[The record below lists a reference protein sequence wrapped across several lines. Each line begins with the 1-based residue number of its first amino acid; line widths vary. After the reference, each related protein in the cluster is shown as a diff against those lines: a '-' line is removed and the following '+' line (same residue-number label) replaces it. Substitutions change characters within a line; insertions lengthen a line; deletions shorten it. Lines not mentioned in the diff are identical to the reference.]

1 VYATT
6 VSTVQ
11 HESGKTFDTDYGRG
25 QVNYQRDNA
34 ARCWQEAPVLFGSPR
49 SETAPAFSASPDGD
63 SSWQLS
69 IASFP
74 QTETQP

>member
-1 VYATT
+1 M
-6 VSTVQ
+6 
-11 HESGKTFDTDYGRG
+11 
-25 QVNYQRDNA
+25 
-34 ARCWQEAPVLFGSPR
+34 LFGSPR

-74 QTETQP
+74 QTETQPCRWIRYLQISFHRKGRSRWNTR